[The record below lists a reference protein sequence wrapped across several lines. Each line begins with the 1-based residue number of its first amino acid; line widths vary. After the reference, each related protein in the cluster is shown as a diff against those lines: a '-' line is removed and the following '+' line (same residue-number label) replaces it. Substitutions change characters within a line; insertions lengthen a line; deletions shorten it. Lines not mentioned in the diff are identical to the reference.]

1 MHLPVRHRCREG
13 RAFTLI
19 ELLVVISVIGVL
31 LGLMFPIYG
40 SVQESARRVQAKN
53 DVVQLAN
60 AVNAYYTEYGKYPIT
75 SPGAG
80 QPATEVTF
88 MTSNSDLLFTLRA
101 IAQGA
106 NADNELNPR
115 QIVFIQVPDVKDNNR
130 PRSGIYNGNWY
141 DPWGPQ
147 SGKPESGI
155 YHVRIDG
162 SYSGH
167 VTNPYPGYDG
177 DQWGPPPVIN
187 LGVIAW
193 SVAKTGQTTYEL
205 RDQVLSYQ

>member
-1 MHLPVRHRCREG
+1 MHLTVRHRCPEC

-19 ELLVVISVIGVL
+19 ELLVVISVIAVL
-31 LGLMFPIYG
+31 LGMIFPIYG
-40 SVQESARRVQAKN
+40 KAQESARRVQAKN
-53 DVVQLAN
+53 DVVQLAS
-60 AVNAYYTEYGKYPIT
+60 AVNAYYTEYGKYPIA
-75 SPGAG
+75 PPAG
-80 QPATEVTF
+80 GEPATEVTF
-88 MTSNSDLLFTLRA
+88 LTSNRDLLYTLRG
-101 IAQGA
+101 IAQGV
-106 NADNELNPR
+106 NTDNELNPR
-115 QIVFIQVPDVKDNNR
+115 QIAFIQVPDVKDKNR
-130 PRSGIYNGNWY
+130 PRSGIYNGDWY

-177 DQWGPPPVIN
+177 DDWGPPAVLN

-193 SVAKTGQTTYEL
+193 SVATTGATTYEL